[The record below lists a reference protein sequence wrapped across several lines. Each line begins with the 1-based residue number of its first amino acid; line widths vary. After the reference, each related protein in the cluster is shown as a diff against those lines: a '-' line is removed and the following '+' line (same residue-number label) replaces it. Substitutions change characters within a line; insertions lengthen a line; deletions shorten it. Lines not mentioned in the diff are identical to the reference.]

1 MKEKEKEECSVIY
14 HHAHFILSVTMTE
27 SFDETDKNL
36 QTLHFFSTSS
46 KTLRFWACLS
56 IPPLITMVSLSL
68 MHVIRYSRLLI
79 KYWIVEIHKNCFCTF
94 IVVSELY
101 MLLTYYLNKNSRR
114 DPNLTQSESKSLN
127 LKRNL
132 FIINI
137 TSILLASYFFVRHN
151 DRCEGGS
158 KLTS

>member
-1 MKEKEKEECSVIY
+1 
-14 HHAHFILSVTMTE
+14 
-27 SFDETDKNL
+27 
-36 QTLHFFSTSS
+36 
-46 KTLRFWACLS
+46 
-56 IPPLITMVSLSL
+56 
-68 MHVIRYSRLLI
+68 
-79 KYWIVEIHKNCFCTF
+79 
-94 IVVSELY
+94 

-114 DPNLTQSESKSLN
+114 DPNLTQTENKSLN

-158 KLTS
+158 KLTIVDEFTC